1 MGAPDTLAP
10 FMDTSIE
17 TLPENKVRLH
27 IAVPAAEFDKALDA
41 AFRKLAREVRIPGFR
56 PGKAPRKLLEARLG
70 TEVARDQALRD
81 SVPEYYRDAI
91 ASEALDAIA
100 PPEIEITAGEEEGD
114 VEFDAVV
121 ELRPVVELEG
131 YQHLTVALDDY
142 EAPDDAALDNQV
154 ESLRERFADLE
165 ESDAPLTDDD
175 YAQIDIKG
183 FVDDEVVDGLTAT
196 DFLYAVGSDSVV
208 PELDTELHGKKP
220 GDILEFTSTLTDRFG
235 EREGDEVSFQ
245 VLVKETKKK
254 VLPEPTDE
262 WVSDVTEFETL
273 EELRADLRNR
283 LEMVSKMRARMA
295 MRERVLEVASEL
307 VPVLPPEPLVRS
319 EMERRLHEFAH
330 QLENQGG
337 NIPGYLEATGQSQEE
352 LLGVIRAGAEKAV
365 LADLALRAVVAQE
378 GIEASEDEV
387 DAEIAKLAEQV
398 KEKPQKVR
406 RQLEQR
412 GALDALRSDLA
423 RGSAMQLLID
433 GAEVVDGEGNPID
446 LSLPDEDVTN
456 EEPATATPEA
466 PEAAAAEEEPEA

>member
-1 MGAPDTLAP
+1 MPDTLSP

-27 IAVPAAEFDKALDA
+27 VAVPAAEFDKALDA

-91 ASEALDAIA
+91 VTEALDAIA
-100 PPEIEITAGEEEGD
+100 PPEIEITAGEEDGD

-131 YQHLTVALDDY
+131 YQNLTVTLDDY
-142 EAPDDAALDNQV
+142 EAPGDEALDNQI

-183 FVDDEVVDGLTAT
+183 FLDDEAVDGLTAT
-196 DFLYAVGSDSVV
+196 DFLYAVGSDSIV
-208 PELDTELHGKKP
+208 PELDAELHGKHP
-220 GDILEFTSTLTDRFG
+220 GDILEFTATLPERFG
-235 EREGDEVSFQ
+235 EREGDDVSFQ

-254 VLPEPTDE
+254 VLPEPTDK

-273 EELRADLRNR
+273 GELRADLRKR
-283 LEMVSKMRARMA
+283 LEMVSKMRARMVL
-295 MRERVLEVASEL
+295 RERVLEVASDL
-307 VPVLPPEPLVRS
+307 VLVLPPEPLVRS

-330 QLENQGG
+330 QLENQGD
-337 NIPGYLEATGQSQEE
+337 NIAGYLEATGQSQEE
-352 LLGVIRAGAEKAV
+352 LLGVIRTGAEKAV

-387 DAEIAKLAEQV
+387 DAEVAKLAVQV

-446 LSLPDEDVTN
+446 LSLPDE
-456 EEPATATPEA
+456 EPDTDTPDAPPESA
-466 PEAAAAEEEPEA
+466 PEAEEEPEA

>member
-1 MGAPDTLAP
+1 
-10 FMDTSIE
+10 
-17 TLPENKVRLH
+17 
-27 IAVPAAEFDKALDA
+27 
-41 AFRKLAREVRIPGFR
+41 
-56 PGKAPRKLLEARLG
+56 
-70 TEVARDQALRD
+70 
-81 SVPEYYRDAI
+81 
-91 ASEALDAIA
+91 
-100 PPEIEITAGEEEGD
+100 
-114 VEFDAVV
+114 
-121 ELRPVVELEG
+121 
-131 YQHLTVALDDY
+131 
-142 EAPDDAALDNQV
+142 
-154 ESLRERFADLE
+154 
-165 ESDAPLTDDD
+165 
-175 YAQIDIKG
+175 
-183 FVDDEVVDGLTAT
+183 
-196 DFLYAVGSDSVV
+196 
-208 PELDTELHGKKP
+208 
-220 GDILEFTSTLTDRFG
+220 
-235 EREGDEVSFQ
+235 
-245 VLVKETKKK
+245 

-295 MRERVLEVASEL
+295 LRERVLEVASDL

-319 EMERRLHEFAH
+319 EMERRLHEFSH

-337 NIPGYLEATGQSQEE
+337 DIAGYLEATGQSQEE

-365 LADLALRAVVAQE
+365 LADLALRAVVTQE
-378 GIEASEDEV
+378 AIVASEDDV
-387 DAEIAKLAEQV
+387 DAEVAKLAEQV

-433 GAEVVDGEGNPID
+433 GAEVVDGDGNPID

>member
-1 MGAPDTLAP
+1 MAPDTLAP

-27 IAVPAAEFDKALDA
+27 VAVPAAEFDKALDA

-70 TEVARDQALRD
+70 TEAARDQALRD

-91 ASEALDAIA
+91 ASEDLDAIA
-100 PPEIEITAGEEEGD
+100 PPEIEITAGEEDGD

-121 ELRPVVELEG
+121 ELRPVIELEG
-131 YQHLTVALDDY
+131 YEHLTVTLDDY
-142 EAPDDAALDNQV
+142 EVPGDDALDAQV

-183 FVDDEVVDGLTAT
+183 LVDGEVVDGLTAT
-196 DFLYAVGSDSVV
+196 DFLYAVGSDSIVA
-208 PELDTELHGKKP
+208 ELDTELHGKRP
-220 GDILEFTSTLTDRFG
+220 GDILEFTSTLTERFG
-235 EREGDEVSFQ
+235 EREGDDVSFQ

-262 WVSDVTEFETL
+262 WVADVTEFATL
-273 EELRADLRNR
+273 DELRADLRNR
-283 LEMVSKMRARMA
+283 LEMVGKLRARMA
-295 MRERVLEVASEL
+295 LRERVLEVASDL
-307 VPVLPPEPLVRS
+307 VLVSPPEPLVRS

-337 NIPGYLEATGQSQEE
+337 DIAGYLEASEQTQDE
-352 LLGVIRAGAEKAV
+352 LIGVIRAGAEKAV

-378 GIEASEDEV
+378 GIEASEDDV

-398 KEKPQKVR
+398 QEKPQKVR

-446 LSLPDEDVTN
+446 LSLPEADVNTD
-456 EEPATATPEA
+456 PPEA
-466 PEAAAAEEEPEA
+466 PPEPAAEAEEEPEA

>member
-1 MGAPDTLAP
+1 
-10 FMDTSIE
+10 MDTSIE

-27 IAVPAAEFDKALDA
+27 VAVPAAEFDKALDA

-81 SVPEYYRDAI
+81 AVPEYYRDALVT
-91 ASEALDAIA
+91 EALDAIA
-100 PPEIEITAGEEEGD
+100 PPEIEITAGEEDGD

-121 ELRPVVELEG
+121 ELRPVVELED
-131 YQHLTVALDDY
+131 YRNLTVTLDDY
-142 EAPDDAALDNQV
+142 EAPGDEALDNQV

-183 FVDDEVVDGLTAT
+183 FSDGEVVDGLTAT

-208 PELDTELHGKKP
+208 PELDVELHGKRP
-220 GDILEFTSTLTDRFG
+220 GDILEFTATLPDRFG

-245 VLVKETKKK
+245 VLVKEAKKK

-262 WVSDVTEFETL
+262 WVSEVTEFETF

-283 LEMVSKMRARMA
+283 LEMVAKMRARMA
-295 MRERVLEVASEL
+295 MRERVLEVASDL

-352 LLGVIRAGAEKAV
+352 LLAVIRAGAEKAV

-378 GIEASEDEV
+378 GIEASEEDV

-433 GAEVVDGEGNPID
+433 GADVIDGDGSPID
-446 LSLPDEDVTN
+446 LSLPDEDINTG
-456 EEPATATPEA
+456 EPGTDTPDAELEA
-466 PEAAAAEEEPEA
+466 PEATAAEEEPEA

>member
-1 MGAPDTLAP
+1 
-10 FMDTSIE
+10 MDTSIE

-27 IAVPAAEFDKALDA
+27 VAVPAAEFDKALDA

-91 ASEALDAIA
+91 VSEALDAIA
-100 PPEIEITAGEEEGD
+100 PPEIEITAGEEDGD

-131 YQHLTVALDDY
+131 YQHLTVTLDDY
-142 EAPDDAALDNQV
+142 EAPGDEALDNQI

-183 FVDDEVVDGLTAT
+183 FLDDEAVDGLTAT

-208 PELDTELHGKKP
+208 PELDAELHGKRP
-220 GDILEFTSTLTDRFG
+220 GDIVEFTATLPERFG
-235 EREGDEVSFQ
+235 DREGDDVSFQ

-262 WVSDVTEFETL
+262 WVSDVTEFDTL
-273 EELRADLRNR
+273 GELRDDLRNR

-295 MRERVLEVASEL
+295 LRERVLEVASDL

-337 NIPGYLEATGQSQEE
+337 DIGSYLEATDQSQEE
-352 LLGVIRAGAEKAV
+352 LIGVIRAGAEKAV

-378 GIEASEDEV
+378 GIEASEDDV
-387 DAEIAKLAEQV
+387 DAEVAKLAEQV

-446 LSLPDEDVTN
+446 LSLPDEDVT
-456 EEPATATPEA
+456 TDTPVAPPESA
-466 PEAAAAEEEPEA
+466 PEAAEVEEEPEA

>member
-1 MGAPDTLAP
+1 VPDTLVRL
-10 FMDTSIE
+10 MDTSIE

-27 IAVPAAEFDKALDA
+27 VAVPAAEFDKALDA

-81 SVPEYYRDAI
+81 AVPEYYRDAI
-91 ASEALDAIA
+91 ANESLDAIA

-131 YQHLTVALDDY
+131 YEHLTVTLDDY

-165 ESDAPLTDDD
+165 ESQDPLTDDD

-183 FVDDEVVDGLTAT
+183 FVDGEVVDGLTAT
-196 DFLYAVGSDSVV
+196 DFLYAVGSDSIV
-208 PELDTELHGKKP
+208 PELDAELHGKKP
-220 GDILEFTSTLTDRFG
+220 GDILEFTATLTERFG

-262 WVSDVTEFETL
+262 WVSEVTEFETL

-283 LEMVSKMRARMA
+283 LELVSKMRARMA
-295 MRERVLEVASEL
+295 MRERVLEVASDL

-352 LLGVIRAGAEKAV
+352 LLAVIRAGAEKAV

-378 GIEASEDEV
+378 GIEASEEDV
-387 DAEIAKLAEQV
+387 DAEVAKLAEQV

-412 GALDALRSDLA
+412 GALEALRSDLA

-433 GAEVVDGEGNPID
+433 GAEVVDGDGNPID
-446 LSLPDEDVTN
+446 LSLPEEDLDTD
-456 EEPATATPEA
+456 TPDA
-466 PEAAAAEEEPEA
+466 PPEAAAAEEEPEA

>member
-1 MGAPDTLAP
+1 
-10 FMDTSIE
+10 MDTSIE

-27 IAVPAAEFDKALDA
+27 VAVPAAEFDKALDA

-81 SVPEYYRDAI
+81 AVPEYYRDAI
-91 ASEALDAIA
+91 ANESLDAIA
-100 PPEIEITAGEEEGD
+100 PPEIEITAGEDDGD

-131 YQHLTVALDDY
+131 YEHLTVSLDDY

-196 DFLYAVGSDSVV
+196 DFLYAVGSDSIV
-208 PELDTELHGKKP
+208 PELDAELHGKRP
-220 GDILEFTSTLTDRFG
+220 GDILEFTSTLTERFG
-235 EREGDEVSFQ
+235 EREGEEVSFQ

-254 VLPEPTDE
+254 VLPEPTDD
-262 WVSDVTEFETL
+262 WVSEVTEFETL
-273 EELRADLRNR
+273 DDLRADLRSR

-295 MRERVLEVASEL
+295 MRERVLEVASDL

-337 NIPGYLEATGQSQEE
+337 TIPGYLEATGQSQEE

-378 GIEASEDEV
+378 GIEASEDDV

-433 GAEVVDGEGNPID
+433 GADVVDGDGNPID
-446 LSLPDEDVTN
+446 LSLPDEDVIG
-456 EEPATATPEA
+456 EEQASDTPEA
-466 PEAAAAEEEPEA
+466 APEAAAAAEEEPEA

>member
-1 MGAPDTLAP
+1 
-10 FMDTSIE
+10 MDTSIE

-27 IAVPAAEFDKALDA
+27 VAVPAAEFDKALDA

-91 ASEALDAIA
+91 VSEALDAIA
-100 PPEIEITAGEEEGD
+100 PPEIEITAGEEDGD

-131 YQHLTVALDDY
+131 YQHLTVTLDDY
-142 EAPDDAALDNQV
+142 EAPGDEALDNQI

-183 FVDDEVVDGLTAT
+183 FLDDEAVDGLTAT

-208 PELDTELHGKKP
+208 PELDAELHGKRP
-220 GDILEFTSTLTDRFG
+220 GDIVEFTAMLPERFG
-235 EREGDEVSFQ
+235 DREGDDVSFQ

-262 WVSDVTEFETL
+262 WVSDVTEFDTL
-273 EELRADLRNR
+273 GELRDDLRNR

-295 MRERVLEVASEL
+295 LRERVLEVASDL

-337 NIPGYLEATGQSQEE
+337 DIGSYLEATDQSQEE
-352 LLGVIRAGAEKAV
+352 LIGVIRAGAEKAV

-378 GIEASEDEV
+378 GIEASEDDV
-387 DAEIAKLAEQV
+387 DAEVAKLAEQV

-446 LSLPDEDVTN
+446 LSLPDEDVT
-456 EEPATATPEA
+456 TDTPVAPPESA
-466 PEAAAAEEEPEA
+466 PEAAEAEEEPEA